1 MKSFFR
7 TENFRFVTTSV
18 IIALSWI
25 YSGVAPGGGAIAP
38 PGSILALKKYTFSL
52 VTVNAKHEFHETCH
66 SFTFLFQEIRLQ
78 TMLWHHNARVNSH
91 QRWKQ
96 TRFCVCFHL
105 WCELTSTMNVTEWQ
119 ASWNSC
125 IQCGTDSNSGRILL
139 GIVYHNEA
147 GPLFLRMEQ
156 SRPLSL
162 CSHPTAENG
171 CPGNWSF
178 AM

>member
-1 MKSFFR
+1 MTFGVLLTKQI
-7 TENFRFVTTSV
+7 FVTILWQFDL
-18 IIALSWI
+18 III
-25 YSGVAPGGGAIAP
+25 TQINI
-38 PGSILALKKYTFSL
+38 ILKAYVEKFINT
-52 VTVNAKHEFHETCH
+52 
-66 SFTFLFQEIRLQ
+66 TFLSIMNSMKLVIPLHLIHEKRLQ
-78 TMLWHHNARVNSH
+78 TMLWHHNARLNSH

-96 TRFCVCFHL
+96 TRFRVCFHL